1 MDPNQDRAVQAAFD
15 GRIPAKEDQLRDNTT
30 ADRLRQAVLGDA
42 TEAAVVMH
50 EAADENER
58 LRAAL
63 KRIANHPDA
72 RDSIVS
78 IAAAELDEQIA
89 ASE

>member
-42 TEAAVVMH
+42 TEMAVVMH
-50 EAADENER
+50 EAADEIR
-58 LRAAL
+58 QLQAAL
-63 KRIANHPDA
+63 EHIARECDAAATIARIAL
-72 RDSIVS
+72 RTSK
-78 IAAAELDEQIA
+78 
-89 ASE
+89 